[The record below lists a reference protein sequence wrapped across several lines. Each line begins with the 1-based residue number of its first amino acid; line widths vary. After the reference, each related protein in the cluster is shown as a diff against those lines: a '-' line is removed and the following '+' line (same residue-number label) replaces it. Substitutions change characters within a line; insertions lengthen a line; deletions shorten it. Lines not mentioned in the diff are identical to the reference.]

1 MDETAAWPHPTSST
15 RSGHVAIAYQA
26 SCGSMP
32 REEIR
37 TRYAA
42 LTAEIS
48 FNTESFASP
57 NSIVVLGSR

>member
-1 MDETAAWPHPTSST
+1 MAKPEVEHT
-15 RSGHVAIAYQA
+15 RSRHVAIACQA
-26 SCGSMP
+26 SCGSTP
-32 REEIR
+32 CDEIR

-48 FNTESFASP
+48 FSTESFASP